1 MIRAGQTK
9 QVLPYKLVKE
19 FRSAV
24 MDTGKKM
31 ALNVLLEIAHE
42 LPVSDCLMLIE
53 SNLPFI
59 TTLFTAAWTTN
70 KVTIL
75 LADFSTFLYS

>member
-1 MIRAGQTK
+1 
-9 QVLPYKLVKE
+9 
-19 FRSAV
+19 

-70 KVTIL
+70 KVKM
-75 LADFSTFLYS
+75 Y